1 MDDEYVGVIAP
12 IGVLNVHSASRQPH
26 SAVRLALGALAGVVL
41 AALLLLIST
50 TTLHF
55 GSSGFSSFVEDW
67 VYDFVTHDGRPGD
80 ARPRGRAQGGAAD
93 LGAPRLRPAE
103 LGRRRPLLRSVGTA
117 NPPFPSIGDVLYI
130 AGYVP
135 ILAGIVSYVRARV
148 GRMTAIVWTDVRW
161 ARSASPR
168 SAPAC

>member
-67 VYDFVTHDGRPGD
+67 VYDFITLT
-80 ARPRGRAQGGAAD
+80 AASATLGRAAVRKDERVTWAL
-93 LGAPRLRPAE
+93 LGV
-103 LGRRRPLLRSVGTA
+103 GLLSWA
-117 NPPFPSIGDVLYI
+117 IGDLYT
-130 AGYVP
+130 P
-135 ILAGIVSYVRARV
+135 
-148 GRMTAIVWTDVRW
+148 WTSTRP
-161 ARSASPR
+161 SPR
-168 SAPAC
+168 SAMSSTSRGYIPIFAGMIFYVRDGSGA